1 MFLKNVI
8 LIGLTLSSAGLT
20 QAMTTESVGAKEV
33 FVIDGFDSN
42 DITTVF
48 VEGELSNTCLQLTTP
63 IVTVDEQRMRIDIDI
78 RAYRNT
84 GNCIPARISFDQ
96 NITIGE
102 LKAGSWSIAIGG
114 SNQGYAINIAQA
126 DTTSTDDFLYA
137 SIESIAVEKDTAT
150 GQLTAVIT
158 GQMFASCLAWD
169 EVKVIDQAKVVV
181 LLPILKQTSSDCQ
194 PSGESFQ
201 KRIALPRDR
210 SEGRHLLHVRSL
222 NGQAFNQLFSVQN

>member
-1 MFLKNVI
+1 MFLKNVM
-8 LIGLTLSSAGLT
+8 LLGLTLSPAGLA
-20 QAMTTESVGAKEV
+20 QALTVESVGAKEV

-63 IVTVDEQRMRIDIDI
+63 TVTVDEQRLRIDIDI

-102 LKAGSWSIAIGG
+102 LKAGTWSIVIGG
-114 SNQGYAINIAQA
+114 SSQEYSINIGQA

-137 SIESIAVEKDTAT
+137 SVESIAVERDAT
-150 GQLTAVIT
+150 NGNLTAVIS
-158 GQMFASCLAWD
+158 GEMFASCLVWD
-169 EVKVIDQAKVVV
+169 QVKVIDQVKVVV

-194 PSGESFQ
+194 PSSESFQ
-201 KRIALPRDR
+201 KRIALPGNR

-222 NGQAFNQLFSVQN
+222 NGQAYNQLFSVQN